1 MEWDTKLQVGAMP
14 SRDRN
19 AELLS
24 EPSVGAEPAAPPCTP
39 TTEMRY
45 DEQLNTAASP

>member
-1 MEWDTKLQVGAMP
+1 MQWDAKLQVGAMA

-24 EPSVGAEPAAPPCTP
+24 EPSVGAEPAAPPRTH
-39 TTEMRY
+39 TTEMWY